1 MFGPLVLR
9 AFRENFMTD
18 QELRTG
24 GPSLPLA
31 VAVTGSKPLAEL
43 GRPKPEFG
51 TLADLSLSRVGV
63 ERPERPT
70 ELPLF
75 RLKIAGNPPNPADL
89 MDQMSL
95 TRAR

>member
-1 MFGPLVLR
+1 M
-9 AFRENFMTD
+9 AD
-18 QELRTG
+18 KELKTG
-24 GPSLPLA
+24 RPALPSA
-31 VAVTGSKPLAEL
+31 IAVTGSERLAE
-43 GRPKPEFG
+43 PVVPNPDFG

-63 ERPERPT
+63 DRPERPT

-75 RLKIAGNPPNPADL
+75 RLKIAGNSRNPADL